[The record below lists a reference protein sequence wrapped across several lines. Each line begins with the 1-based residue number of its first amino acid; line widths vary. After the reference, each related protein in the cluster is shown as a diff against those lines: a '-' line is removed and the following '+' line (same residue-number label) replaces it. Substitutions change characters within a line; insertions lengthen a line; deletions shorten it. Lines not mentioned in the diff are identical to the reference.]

1 MRKTLS
7 ILFALA
13 LVLSFSLVATTPVAA
28 ADLTVD
34 PGQADGH
41 PNYHTIQAAVTAA
54 TPGATITVAAGH
66 IAEENLIITTDG
78 LTLTTDA
85 SDPATIMYQAATTS
99 SVVDIRGE
107 GVILENFII
116 ERNNGVS
123 GTQAI
128 NVRRS
133 NVIVRDTT
141 IIGSDN
147 FHGPNVIPGIHLT
160 TGDPGSYDI
169 PLEGIVLKDNHIS
182 GEFCYGVAVTTYTDA
197 PIEASIEGNTF
208 TGLVWDWYGD
218 GDFRLGWGV
227 LIADTAHVFFGGSIY
242 VAITAN
248 TFDDVHGI
256 YMPAAD
262 AATPVLD
269 VAVHCNSFL
278 DTGNWGIYNGTNF
291 VVDAILNWWGDAS
304 GPAPHGTGNAV
315 SANVDF
321 DPWLQAALAEPVS
334 VQTSTGTGQTS
345 FTPSHGGIASLS
357 SVKAP
362 SLPSVSFP
370 HGMFS
375 FQICCLTLGQ
385 TVTLT
390 VVLPSAVP
398 VGTVWWK
405 YDNGRWYSL
414 PNLNDNG
421 NNIMM
426 IQFTDGGTGD
436 SDGLKDGFITDPGGP
451 GNPMTVGWDGSPASK
466 AAVVMPWIALLAA
479 IVAGTGLFVWKRRRV
494 EI

>member
-1 MRKTLS
+1 MRKTIS

-28 ADLTVD
+28 STDRHV
-34 PGQADGH
+34 PGPYA
-41 PNYHTIQAAVTAA
+41 TIQAAIDNAV
-54 TPGATITVAAGH
+54 PGDTIIVAAGH

-116 ERNNGVS
+116 ERNNGGS
-123 GTQAI
+123 GSQAI

-133 NVIVRDTT
+133 NVVVRGTT
-141 IIGSDN
+141 ITGSDN
-147 FHGPNVIPGIHLT
+147 NHGPHAIPGIMLT
-160 TGDPGSYDI
+160 DGDPGPYGMDI
-169 PLEGIVLKDNHIS
+169 GGILLKNNHLS
-182 GEFCYGVAVTTYTDA
+182 GDFAYGVYVTTLA
-197 PIEASIEGNTF
+197 SGSIEVSIEGNTLE
-208 TGLVWDWYGD
+208 GLTYD
-218 GDFRLGWGV
+218 GSYWGWGTRPGWGV
-227 LIADTAHVFFGGSIY
+227 GIWDSSFVAFGGSLTVDI
-242 VAITAN
+242 AGN
-248 TFDDVHGI
+248 TFDGHGV
-256 YMPAAD
+256 YMLPKD

-269 VAVHCNSFL
+269 VAVNCNNFVGS
-278 DTGNWGIYNGTNF
+278 GNWGVYNPTDV
-291 VVDAILNWWGDAS
+291 VVDATFNWWGDAS

-345 FTPSHGGIASLS
+345 FTSTHGGIASLTA
-357 SVKAP
+357 VTPP
-362 SLPSVSFP
+362 SLPSVTFP

-375 FQICCLTLGQ
+375 FQICCLTPGQ
-385 TVTLT
+385 SVTLT
-390 VVLPSAVP
+390 VTLPSNVP

-421 NNIMM
+421 DNIMV
-426 IQFTDGGTGD
+426 IRLTDGGVGD
-436 SDGLKDGFITDPGGP
+436 SDGAADGFITDPGGP
-451 GNPMTVGWDGSPASK
+451 GNPMTVGWDGSPTSK
-466 AAVVMPWIALLAA
+466 AAVMIPIIGLLAA
-479 IVAGTGLFVWKRRRV
+479 IAGVGMLVWRRRRA
-494 EI
+494 EG

>member
-1 MRKTLS
+1 MKKTLS

-28 ADLTVD
+28 STDRHV
-34 PGQADGH
+34 PGPYA
-41 PNYHTIQAAVTAA
+41 TIQAAIDDAV
-54 TPGATITVAAGH
+54 PGDTIIVAAGH

-85 SDPATIMYQAATTS
+85 SDPATIRYQAATTS

-107 GVILENFII
+107 GVILESFII

-169 PLEGIVLKDNHIS
+169 PLAGVVLKDNHIS

-242 VAITAN
+242 LTITDN
-248 TFDDVHGI
+248 TFDAVHGI
-256 YMPAAD
+256 YMPAGD
-262 AATPVLD
+262 PATPLLD
-269 VAVHCNSFL
+269 VAAHCNSFL
-278 DTGNWGIYNGTNF
+278 GTGDWGIYNLSGFT
-291 VVDAILNWWGDAS
+291 VDATFNWWGDAS
-304 GPAPHGTGNAV
+304 GPYHATLNPGGTGNAV
-315 SANVDF
+315 SDNVEF
-321 DPWLQAALAEPVS
+321 DPWLQADLTEPLS
-334 VQTSTGTGQTS
+334 VQTSTDTGQTS

-362 SLPSVSFP
+362 SLPSVTFP

-375 FQICCLTLGQ
+375 FQICCLTPGQ
-385 TVTLT
+385 TVTLI
-390 VVLPSAVP
+390 VNLPEPVP

-414 PNLNDNG
+414 PNRNDNG
-421 NNIMM
+421 NNIMV
-426 IQFTDGGTGD
+426 IRLTDGGTGD
-436 SDGLKDGFITDPGGP
+436 SDGMADGFITDPGGP
-451 GNPMTVGWDGSPASK
+451 GNPMTVGWEGSPASK
-466 AAVVMPWIALLAA
+466 SALLWPWIALLAA
-479 IVAGTGLFVWKRRRV
+479 LMGGAGLFVWRRRRS